1 MMKAVFIDRDGTMGG
16 NYYVEYPQDYY
27 PYEGTREAFAMLR
40 EHGFSPMIFTN
51 QSCIARGKDGGYDF
65 AAEFR
70 EIGAED
76 WFICPH
82 DNNDNCNCRKPK
94 TGLLLQAQEKYHLNM
109 NECYVIGDRWSD
121 MAAGGAMGCKL
132 ILVKTGRGEESL
144 GADRDKWSQYNPVHI
159 AENFYEAAVWL
170 TSEGQNEV

>member
-27 PYEGTREAFAMLR
+27 PYEGTREAFSMLR
-40 EHGFSPMIFTN
+40 ENGFAPMIFTN

-82 DNNDNCNCRKPK
+82 DNDDNCDCRKPK
-94 TGLLLQAQEKYHLNM
+94 PGLLMQAQEKYNLDM
-109 NECYVIGDRWSD
+109 NECYVLGDRWSD

-132 ILVKTGRGEESL
+132 ILVKTGRGNEAIGE
-144 GADRDKWSQYNPVHI
+144 DREKWSQYQPVHI
-159 AENFYEAAVWL
+159 AENFYEAVVWL
-170 TSEGQNEV
+170 TSEEQHEG